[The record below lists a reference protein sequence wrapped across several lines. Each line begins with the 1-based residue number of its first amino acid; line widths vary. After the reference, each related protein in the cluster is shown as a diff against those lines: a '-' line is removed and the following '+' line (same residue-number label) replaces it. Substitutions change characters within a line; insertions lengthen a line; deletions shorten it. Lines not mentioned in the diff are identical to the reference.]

1 MITAETPMS
10 RTTLS
15 HYLTNAQSQNN
26 PISSSLS
33 QILLQI
39 TVACQQISVGLQQGA
54 LAGILGSADS
64 GNIQGEVQKKLDVIS
79 DDLLVNALTQGGLTA
94 AIASEEQDH
103 MVVTHADG
111 QYLVLFD
118 PLDGSSNIDVNMSVG
133 TIFSILPRPASP
145 EQINTELR
153 TEDFFQ
159 AGQQQVAAGYVLYG
173 PSTLL
178 VLTLGAGVDVFT
190 LDQNTGEFILTAQQ
204 LQIPADTQEFAIN
217 TSNQRHW
224 EAPVQQYIAECL
236 AGNTGTRGKDFNMRW
251 VASMVGDVHR
261 ILTRGGV
268 FMYPYDFKD
277 PSKAGRLRL
286 MYEANPMSWL
296 IEQAGGAASTG
307 RGRIL
312 EVTPHDLHQR
322 IPVVLGSR
330 HEVERVQHYHLSH
343 DQNDNQN
350 NDPAQG

>member
-1 MITAETPMS
+1 MS
-10 RTTLS
+10 SDNSPRTTLQA
-15 HYLTNAQSQNN
+15 YLAAAQHQQPNLSAE
-26 PISSSLS
+26 LS
-33 QILLQI
+33 QIVLQI
-39 TVACQQISVGLQQGA
+39 TAACQQISVALQQGA

-79 DDLLVNALTQGGLTA
+79 DDLLVDALTQGGLTA

-103 MVVTHADG
+103 MVMTNPDG

-133 TIFSILPRPASP
+133 TIFSILPRPA
-145 EQINTELR
+145 NTELT

-159 AGQQQVAAGYVLYG
+159 AGAQQVAAGYVLYG

-190 LDQNTGEFILTAQQ
+190 LDQHSGEFIRTVSQ
-204 LQIPADTQEFAIN
+204 LCIPVDTQEFAIN
-217 TSNQRHW
+217 MSNQRHW
-224 EAPVQQYIAECL
+224 EAPVKQYIDECV
-236 AGNTGTRGKDFNMRW
+236 AGSTGTRGKDFNMRW

-277 PSKAGRLRL
+277 PKKAGRLRL

-307 RGRIL
+307 RVRIL
-312 EVTPHDLHQR
+312 EVAPHDLHQR

-330 HEVERVQHYHLSH
+330 HEVERVIRYHLTH
-343 DQNDNQN
+343 DQ
-350 NDPAQG
+350 AQG

>member
-1 MITAETPMS
+1 MS
-10 RTTLS
+10 RTTL
-15 HYLTNAQSQNN
+15 HAYLAAEQSKL
-26 PISSSLS
+26 PSLTADLS
-33 QILLQI
+33 QIVLQI
-39 TVACQQISVGLQQGA
+39 TAACRHISTALQQGA

-64 GNIQGEVQKKLDVIS
+64 GNIQGEVQKRLDVIS
-79 DDLLVNALTQGGLTA
+79 DDLLVDALTQGGLTA

-103 MVVTHADG
+103 MVITNPNG

-133 TIFSILPRPASP
+133 TIFSILSRPASP
-145 EQINTELR
+145 EKINTELT

-159 AGQQQVAAGYVLYG
+159 AGQHQVAAGYVLYG

-190 LDQNTGEFILTAQQ
+190 LDQQTGEFILTASQ

-217 TSNQRHW
+217 MSNQRHW
-224 EAPVQQYIAECL
+224 EAPVKQYIDECL
-236 AGNTGTRGKDFNMRW
+236 AGKTGTRGKDFNMRW

-277 PSKAGRLRL
+277 PTKAGRLRL

-312 EVTPHDLHQR
+312 EVAPSDLHQR
-322 IPVVLGSR
+322 IPVVLGSK
-330 HEVERVQHYHLSH
+330 HEVERVTAYHQSH
-343 DQNDNQN
+343 DHLQQNQT
-350 NDPAQG
+350 QG

>member
-1 MITAETPMS
+1 MTTAEPPMS

-15 HYLTNAQSQNN
+15 HYLTDAQRQNN
-26 PISSSLS
+26 AINTSLS
-33 QILLQI
+33 QIILQI
-39 TVACQQISVGLQQGA
+39 TQACAKISTALQQGA

-79 DDLLVNALTQGGLTA
+79 DDLLVDALTQGGLTA

-103 MVVTHADG
+103 MVITNPDG

-133 TIFSILPRPASP
+133 TIFSILPRPAQTVLS
-145 EQINTELR
+145 

-159 AGQQQVAAGYVLYG
+159 AGAQQVAAGYVLYG

-190 LDQNTGEFILTAQQ
+190 LDQNTGEFVLTAQQ
-204 LQIPADTQEFAIN
+204 LQIPTDTQEFAIN
-217 TSNQRHW
+217 SSNQRHW
-224 EAPVQQYIAECL
+224 EAPVQQYIDECL
-236 AGNTGTRGKDFNMRW
+236 AGKTGVRGKDFNMRW

-307 RGRIL
+307 RARIL
-312 EVTPHDLHQR
+312 EVSPNDLHQR

-330 HEVERVQHYHLSH
+330 DEVTRITDYHLAH
-343 DQNDNQN
+343 DQ
-350 NDPAQG
+350 AQG